1 MWLMSITKSS
11 AKDKRFT
18 ASFCKCKI
26 KDECKGKNRKNVN
39 FGLKGGSTFIDHG
52 DEEKKKNYL
61 ARHKVNENW
70 NDPTTAGALSRWILW
85 NKQTLKASI
94 EDFKKRFKL

>member
-1 MWLMSITKSS
+1 MYLLSVKPSPKPEKKLRAT
-11 AKDKRFT
+11 
-18 ASFCKCKI
+18 FCLCEKKNA
-26 KDECKGKNRKNVN
+26 CKGSNHKVVD
-39 FGLKGGSTFIDHG
+39 FGAKGSSTFIDHK

-61 ARHKVNENW
+61 ARHRVNEDFNK
-70 NDPTTAGALSRWILW
+70 PTTAGALSRWILW